1 MYVRRSPPDYAFSI
15 FSVSFVFLNSL
26 LFCLISTVL
35 WGGATSICDGI
46 IVYWLYGRSRK
57 ISMLS
62 SGDVDMS
69 SGLLPNGV
77 HHVDDVHLMVSTL
90 AHFSPTLSTFPAP
103 LSLPEHRLIVVNIF
117 CSPQTALWV
126 TLSFGWLGTITYLT
140 KLTITDQYWR
150 RNWDPWNIWSE
161 SRRLETLA
169 IYAPLWKFITFL
181 TTALTFIVNLWLRV
195 TWGCIRNSCNVFYY
209 RFVVIHGN
217 MCLYFSGLCL
227 STVSHFWFHC
237 AIARASIA
245 MPQFEFTQLQIII
258 LIFNLR
264 PDNGVTSRRFL
275 LIFSFF
281 FLSIKCSSLGTR
293 QVCIW

>member
-1 MYVRRSPPDYAFSI
+1 MGYI
-15 FSVSFVFLNSL
+15 VF
-26 LFCLISTVL
+26 
-35 WGGATSICDGI
+35 
-46 IVYWLYGRSRK
+46 WL
-57 ISMLS
+57 
-62 SGDVDMS
+62 V
-69 SGLLPNGV
+69 
-77 HHVDDVHLMVSTL
+77 
-90 AHFSPTLSTFPAP
+90 
-103 LSLPEHRLIVVNIF
+103 
-117 CSPQTALWV
+117 
-126 TLSFGWLGTITYLT
+126 GWLGTITYLT

-264 PDNGVTSRRFL
+264 PDNGVILQKIFL

-281 FLSIKCSSLGTR
+281 FLSFKCSSLGTR